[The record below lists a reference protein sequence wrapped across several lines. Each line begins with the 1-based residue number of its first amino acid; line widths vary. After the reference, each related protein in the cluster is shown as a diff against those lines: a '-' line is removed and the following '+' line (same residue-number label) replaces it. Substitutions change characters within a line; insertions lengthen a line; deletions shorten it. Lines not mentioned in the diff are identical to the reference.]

1 MIKKFLGMH
10 KARVPVLLYGTF
22 LILCQASAAPGDT
35 VQPYVSASVIHD
47 TNLFRLS
54 SSRDPRLVLGSD
66 SKSYTI
72 KRVEAGLSV
81 DYAVGRQQ
89 IILKGGVNQ
98 NWFERFSFLNY
109 DGSDARAT
117 WNWQFG
123 NLWQGDLG
131 YSHGRTLTSFTQL
144 QDRLR
149 AIQTQQ
155 SAFGSAVYKLDPDW
169 RIRAGAGWS
178 SFNSG
183 LPQRRFFN
191 RDEAYASVGI
201 MHINEANNSLGVEVK
216 RTEARFPERE
226 VTPLSIFDNGYTQ
239 TELSAVA
246 DWRYTGQSRFQG
258 RLGYTQSRH
267 KQISTR
273 DFNGVTGRLAYDW
286 SVSGKTLL
294 NMALWREVGAIDNVA
309 STYVAT
315 KGASLGVSWFP
326 ASKIFVKGEAAYKW
340 HDFTG
345 VVNAGPHRKDDVRS
359 ISASLGYTPASN
371 VQLSLDGK
379 VEKRSSNIA
388 FIDYDSN
395 NIAASVKIVF

>member
-1 MIKKFLGMH
+1 MTKKILGIH
-10 KARVPVLLYGTF
+10 KARVPVLLCGTF
-22 LILCQASAAPGDT
+22 LILGQASAASGDT
-35 VQPYVSASVIHD
+35 VQPYVTASVIHD

-66 SKSYTI
+66 SKSDTI
-72 KRVEAGLSV
+72 KRLEAGLAV
-81 DYAVGRQQ
+81 DYVVGRQQ

-98 NWFERFSFLNY
+98 SWYERFNFLNY
-109 DGSDARAT
+109 DGSDARAA
-117 WNWQFG
+117 WNWQLG

-131 YSHGRTLTSFTQL
+131 YTHNQTLTSFTQI
-144 QDRLR
+144 QGRLR

-155 SAFGSAVYKLDPDW
+155 SAFASAIYKLDPDW

-178 SFNSG
+178 SFDSG

-191 RDEAYASVGI
+191 RDEAHASVGI
-201 MHINEANNSLGVEVK
+201 MHVNEANNSLGVEAK
-216 RTEARFPERE
+216 RTEARFPGRE

-258 RLGYTQSRH
+258 RLGYTQNRH
-267 KQISTR
+267 KQIATR

-286 SVSGKTLL
+286 SVSGKTLVST
-294 NMALWREVGAIDNVA
+294 ALWREVGAIDNVV
-309 STYVAT
+309 STYVVT

-340 HDFTG
+340 YDYTG
-345 VVNAGPHRKDDVRS
+345 EVSAGPHRKDGIRT
-359 ISASLGYTPASN
+359 ISASLGYSPVSN

-379 VEKRSSNIA
+379 VEKRGSNIA
-388 FIDYDSN
+388 FIDYDSS